1 MLSRVAE
8 RMYWTGRY
16 MERAENTARMVN
28 AVTEMILGAP
38 REATAL
44 WGVMVEVMGLR
55 AGYAERYG
63 QAEERH
69 VVRFML
75 PDEHNPSSILRSVQN
90 ARENARTT
98 REVIPTEAWEL
109 INDTYWQVRE
119 QAGKAVARNHR
130 SEFLRD
136 VVERCQLLN
145 GLLSGTMSHDAAYH
159 FARLGR
165 NIERAD
171 MTTRVIDLGI
181 AGQEASDTQ
190 QQQQSGGAMTTPL
203 TNIRW
208 MSVLLCMSAYEMYH
222 QHVQTRVKSVEVV
235 KYLVLDTDFP
245 RSVMHCLNE
254 VESCLLQFPRHEE
267 TLETVQKMRDVIRH
281 RDLARLM
288 KNGLRKHIDTL
299 QRWLA
304 QVHSDVSANW
314 FAFAPRP

>member
-44 WGVMVEVMGLR
+44 WAVMVEVLGLH
-55 AGYAERYG
+55 ASYVERYG
-63 QAEERH
+63 VAEERH

-109 INDTYWQVRE
+109 INDTYWQVKE
-119 QAGKAVARNHR
+119 HAGKAVARNHR
-130 SEFLRD
+130 SGFLRD

-171 MTTRVIDLGI
+171 MTTRVIDLGV
-181 AGQEASDTQ
+181 AGQQATDVQ
-190 QQQQSGGAMTTPL
+190 QQAAGALATPL

-222 QHVQTRVKSVEVV
+222 QHVQSRVKAVEVV
-235 KYLVLDTDFP
+235 KYLVLDRDFP
-245 RSVMHCLNE
+245 RSVIHCLNE
-254 VESCLLQFPRHEE
+254 VESCLLQFPRHEQP
-267 TLETVQKMRDVIRH
+267 LATVQKVRDVVRR
-281 RDLARLM
+281 RDIARLM
-288 KNGLRKHIDTL
+288 SHGMRRQIDTM

-304 QVHSDVSANW
+304 RVHNEVSANW
-314 FAFAPRP
+314 FAFAPKP